1 MRNISVLVLATSLWT
16 GAAATAQ
23 TQGESPAPSSPAL
36 AAPPPPGRMLDL
48 ASATCAQFMG
58 LSRME
63 KDQIVLWLAGYYAG
77 SAQRPRI
84 DVSLLAGASGSL
96 DELCVKAPAT
106 TLIGQET
113 RPLLLR

>member
-1 MRNISVLVLATSLWT
+1 VP
-16 GAAATAQ
+16 
-23 TQGESPAPSSPAL
+23 QG
-36 AAPPPPGRMLDL
+36 RILDL
-48 ASATCAQFMG
+48 ANATCAQFIG

-77 SAQRPRI
+77 AAQRPRI
-84 DVSLLAGASGSL
+84 DVSLLAGASGAL
-96 DELCVKAPAT
+96 DELCMKSPGS

>member
-1 MRNISVLVLATSLWT
+1 
-16 GAAATAQ
+16 
-23 TQGESPAPSSPAL
+23 
-36 AAPPPPGRMLDL
+36 MLDL
-48 ASATCAQFMG
+48 GNATCAQFLS

-84 DVSLLAGASGSL
+84 DVSLLAGASNAL
-96 DELCVKAPAT
+96 DELCAKAPAT
-106 TLIGQET
+106 SLIGQET